1 MSNGIGGI
9 ASNFPQIPQV
19 PSGSTDPAAYAKF
32 EEEMMLYGAAVR
44 AIETGIETVGDGMIH
59 AANIAPAQG

>member
-1 MSNGIGGI
+1 MSGSIAGI
-9 ASNFPQIPQV
+9 AGNYPAIPQV

-32 EEEMMLYGAAVR
+32 EEEMMVYGAAVR